1 MALPTVLLKAKNAVS
16 KGKAAINAARASKS
30 AGEEATGVLAGAIK
44 GTVVG
49 FLTTFL
55 LPILIVVGVVV
66 LIIAVFLMVMSVPLI
81 VFGVN
86 LDGSG
91 GENSTTNKYCN
102 MDPAKAEYAYEQLE
116 GGLAI
121 PHYRQ
126 TDSRWADDPM
136 WDVDHGQWTTIGDY
150 GCASAAFAMVASYL
164 LDQKIYPD
172 AVSEKIGADKEGGMN
187 AWQGD
192 FGTTSDLY
200 GIARPTHADSWDAVE
215 DAVENN
221 KPVIANYISGSLFT
235 TTGHFIVIRGK
246 TEDGKFLVNDP
257 SDNETGYKAGYINRK
272 FTSDEMK
279 QGFDWAVIFETKVC
293 PEGSGIDYLQW
304 AIDIANDDSHGY
316 SQCARNGPDYD
327 CSSLVYYSL
336 LNSGYSEEELGGYAF
351 NTTREFE
358 ILPQIGFERHPYN
371 ASELQAGDILWRN
384 GHTGIYAGDGKV
396 VQASSSRQSW
406 PGKPFGYCGTT
417 GDQDGTEIWV
427 SQDSSSWEYY
437 FRKG

>member
-1 MALPTVLLKAKNAVS
+1 MALPTVFLKAKKAIS
-16 KGKAAINAARASKS
+16 KGKAALKAKS
-30 AGEEATGVLAGAIK
+30 AGEEATSMLGGMIKGAAVGVLSTLA
-44 GTVVG
+44 
-49 FLTTFL
+49 
-55 LPILIVVGVVV
+55 LPILIVVGVAVLVIVV
-66 LIIAVFLMVMSVPLI
+66 FAMVMSVPQI
-81 VFGVN
+81 IFGVT

-91 GENSTTNKYCN
+91 GEKSTTNKYCN
-102 MDPAKAEYAYEQLE
+102 QDPAKAEYAYEPIE

-126 TDSRWADDPM
+126 QDERWGSDEMWNVDDEL
-136 WDVDHGQWTTIGDY
+136 WTTIHDY

-164 LDQKIYPD
+164 TDTKIYPD
-172 AVSEKIGADKEGGMN
+172 EVNRSIGADKEGGRN

-192 FGTTSDLY
+192 FYDVSVNFNVNP
-200 GIARPTHADSWDAVE
+200 PTHTNSWDAVE
-215 DAVENN
+215 EAIENN
-221 KPVIANYISGSLFT
+221 QPVIVHYVGGSLFT
-235 TTGHFIVIRGK
+235 TAGHFIVIRGK

-257 SDNETGYKAGYINRK
+257 SDNETGYKGGYINRK
-272 FTSDEMK
+272 FTEEEMK
-279 QGFDWAVIFETKVC
+279 KGFDWAVIFEAKVC
-293 PEGSGIDYLQW
+293 ANGTDYLQW

-336 LNSGYSEEELGGYAF
+336 LNSGYTEEELGGYAF
-351 NTTREFE
+351 NTSREFE

-371 ASELQAGDILWRN
+371 ASELQPGDILWRS
-384 GHTGIYAGDGKV
+384 GHTGIYAGDGQV

-427 SQDSSSWEYY
+427 SPDSSSWTYY
-437 FRKG
+437 FRKE

>member
-1 MALPTVLLKAKNAVS
+1 MALPTVFLKAKNAVS
-16 KGKAAINAARASKS
+16 KGKAALKAKS
-30 AGEEATGVLAGAIK
+30 AGEEATGTLVGMIK
-44 GTVVG
+44 GAAVG
-49 FLTTFL
+49 VLSTL
-55 LPILIVVGVVV
+55 ALPILIVVGVAVLVIVV
-66 LIIAVFLMVMSVPLI
+66 FAMVMSVPQI
-81 VFGVN
+81 IFGVT

-91 GENSTTNKYCN
+91 GEKSTTNKYCN
-102 MDPAKAEYAYEQLE
+102 QDPAKAEYAYEQIE

-126 TDSRWADDPM
+126 QDDRWGQEKM
-136 WDVDHGQWTTIGDY
+136 WDVDHGRWTTIHDY
-150 GCASAAFAMVASYL
+150 GCAAAAFAMVASYL
-164 LDQKIYPD
+164 TDTKIYPD
-172 AVSEKIGADKEGGMN
+172 EVNRSIGADKEGGRN

-192 FGTTSDLY
+192 FYDVSVNFNVNP
-200 GIARPTHADSWDAVE
+200 PTHTNSWDAVE

-221 KPVIANYISGSLFT
+221 KPVIVHYVGGSVFT
-235 TTGHFIVIRGK
+235 ATGHFIVIRGK
-246 TEDGKFLVNDP
+246 TDDGKFLVNDP
-257 SDNETGYKAGYINRK
+257 SDNETGYKGGYINRK
-272 FTSDEMK
+272 FTRDEMQK
-279 QGFDWAVIFETKVC
+279 GFDWAVIFEAKVC

-327 CSSLVYYSL
+327 CSSLVYYAL
-336 LNSGYSEEELGGYAF
+336 LNSGYSEEQLGGYAF
-351 NTTREFE
+351 ATSREFE

-371 ASELQAGDILWRN
+371 ASELQAGDILWRD

-396 VQASSSRQSW
+396 VQASSSRQAW

-427 SQDSSSWEYY
+427 TEDNSNWSYY